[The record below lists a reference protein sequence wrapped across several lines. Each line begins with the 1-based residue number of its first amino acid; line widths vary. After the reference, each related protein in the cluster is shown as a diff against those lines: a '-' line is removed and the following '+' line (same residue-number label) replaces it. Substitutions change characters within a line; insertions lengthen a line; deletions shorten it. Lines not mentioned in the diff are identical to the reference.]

1 MTAEAAAPRFA
12 PGSMAYL
19 ENYWVDVVSYSPK
32 ARNVRYRRLGEPH
45 LRYMRRIQFERGAR
59 ETSA

>member
-1 MTAEAAAPRFA
+1 M
-12 PGSMAYL
+12 MAYL

-32 ARNVRYRRLGEPH
+32 ARNVWYRRLHEPQ
-45 LRYMRRIQFERGAR
+45 LRYMRRIQFELGAR